1 MKNILTIL
9 FAVILPV
16 SGLQISLDRH
26 YCGGSLADVRISFSG
41 KPATCGMESEEQAF
55 PSFQTV
61 ESNCCEDQM
70 TVLRIAGQYFP
81 EQFKLK
87 LPVRNITILYHP
99 ETNLGT
105 TNPGFTTLISH
116 TIKSSDDLRQRL
128 KPPDICIF
136 RI

>member
-1 MKNILTIL
+1 M

-87 LPVRNITILYHP
+87 LPVRNIT
-99 ETNLGT
+99 